1 MKKIS
6 DYETARS
13 NNRQG
18 FKPQNQQNYSQASD
32 MINERTN
39 NQNDT
44 TNTSGEPN
52 VERAND
58 AGMGDSG
65 VNDER
70 LTSYTSNRSADA

>member
-1 MKKIS
+1 MTRREATTDKDLSPKTS
-6 DYETARS
+6 KTT
-13 NNRQG
+13 
-18 FKPQNQQNYSQASD
+18 PQASD

-70 LTSYTSNRSADA
+70 LTSYTSNRSAGA